1 MGRHVRERG
10 GHIAATGV
18 HIRQVQ
24 RAEVALRVLHRGLTA
39 LHAEHARAFGGH
51 RGQRQREQSGTGIQ
65 VPYAGG
71 GHAVKR
77 LVR

>member
-1 MGRHVRERG
+1 MRERG

-24 RAEVALRVLHRGLTA
+24 RAEVALRVLHRGLAA
-39 LHAEHARAFGGH
+39 LHAEHARAFGDH

-71 GHAVKR
+71 GHSVKR